1 MKIQEYNVVTPREVI
16 DKLYPTLLKEGLE
29 VDFLSQE
36 GSLVNIRAR
45 RVAPGVPVAFL
56 VKAIAGTYRRYLP
69 DVKDVCLAEYDP
81 GTDIPIA
88 PSETFEVVFKHS
100 AAIQAL
106 LLGGLPVVDLAG
118 LGRRD
123 SIKAIEGC
131 VSMWGGRSPIVAI
144 HGLTEDAPLRAAKKW
159 AAVYRDGYKEIKK
172 LSPERWEIAF
182 GDDNARQIADLKA
195 KGDEIMPG
203 RIFLTSVPSANR
215 EEAKKWEQNSP

>member
-1 MKIQEYNVVTPREVI
+1 MKIQDKGVVTPREVI
-16 DKLYPTLLKEGLE
+16 DKLYPTLLQEGLE

-45 RVAPGVPVAFL
+45 RVGAGVPVAFL

-81 GTDIPIA
+81 GVDIPIA

-100 AAIQAL
+100 AAVHAL

-123 SIKAIEGC
+123 AIQAIEGC
-131 VSMWGGRSPIVAI
+131 VSVWGGRSPIVAI
-144 HGLTEDAPLRAAKKW
+144 QGLTEDAPLAAAKKW
-159 AAVYRDGYKEIKK
+159 SAVYRDGYKEIKK
-172 LSPERWEIAF
+172 LSPGRWEITF
-182 GDDNARQIADLKA
+182 GDGNAQQIADLKA

-203 RIFLTSVPSANR
+203 RIFLTNFPPVNG
-215 EEAKKWEQNSP
+215 EEAKK